1 MKKLLFTFDQETL
14 DLLENKK
21 GAKIKKKKKNHLN
34 TIRFLKNVC

>member
-21 GAKIKKKKKNHLN
+21 TVQKLKRKKNHLN
-34 TIRFLKNVC
+34 TIRFLN